1 MAFAL
6 TSFVLLI
13 SDADLQALKS
23 LGLGF
28 QNIGPTVANLERF
41 IEVETIIL
49 SGNLISELNAS
60 SFATNTNL
68 QFLSLSRNRLT
79 EVKYLNHL
87 EGLQALDLGHNNI
100 EEIADLNELPP
111 NLLSLK
117 LVGNPIEQRAVESG
131 QLSKYRKPF
140 VLHLQL
146 LEQLDKIEIVP
157 AERMSYLG
165 TINRRINIDQ
175 MLRDKVR
182 NDEIRRQGFKL
193 QNELRIEIKREQG
206 KSNVEIVSES
216 LDEFAKQNEMDS
228 WLDNMADMM
237 QRQELRN
244 EEDKLEHQLRQRKI
258 D

>member
-23 LGLGF
+23 LRLGF

-87 EGLQALDLGHNNI
+87 ECLQALDLGHNNI

>member
-1 MAFAL
+1 
-6 TSFVLLI
+6 
-13 SDADLQALKS
+13 
-23 LGLGF
+23 
-28 QNIGPTVANLERF
+28 
-41 IEVETIIL
+41 
-49 SGNLISELNAS
+49 
-60 SFATNTNL
+60 
-68 QFLSLSRNRLT
+68 
-79 EVKYLNHL
+79 
-87 EGLQALDLGHNNI
+87 
-100 EEIADLNELPP
+100 
-111 NLLSLK
+111 
-117 LVGNPIEQRAVESG
+117 
-131 QLSKYRKPF
+131 
-140 VLHLQL
+140 
-146 LEQLDKIEIVP
+146 
-157 AERMSYLG
+157 
-165 TINRRINIDQ
+165 